1 MYFFISWIKQR
12 VNWSRCQR
20 THYYPAKPVEIQRS
34 TETGSFLL
42 FFIPSVALAPNP
54 VHIFVSFYLFIFFY
68 TMFSCSPVFCIQLHP
83 TLFFH
88 ICFLFFYFYIF
99 LSSLSKAQYFTCVS
113 CLLDCFELQTTLL
126 TSLFLAFLS
135 FYLMFSCSPVV
146 CLLDCLQ
153 SRPISLKHFRQP
165 QHSPTLPYFGF
176 HQVCFLRRTK
186 CPKWIF
192 IAIVIA
198 EIILEV

>member
-20 THYYPAKPVEIQRS
+20 THYYPVNPVEIQRS

-42 FFIPSVALAPNP
+42 FFIPSLALAPNP
-54 VHIFVSFYLFIFFY
+54 VHIFVSFYLFIFCSVVHLCFVSHYIQPCFSTFVSCFY
-68 TMFSCSPVFCIQLHP
+68 L
-83 TLFFH
+83 
-88 ICFLFFYFYIF
+88 YIF
-99 LSSLSKAQYFTCVS
+99 LSSLSKAQYFTCVG